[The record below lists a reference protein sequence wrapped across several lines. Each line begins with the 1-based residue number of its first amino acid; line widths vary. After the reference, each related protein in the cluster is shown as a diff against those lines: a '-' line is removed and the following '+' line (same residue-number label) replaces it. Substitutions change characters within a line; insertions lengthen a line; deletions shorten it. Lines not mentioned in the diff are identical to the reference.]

1 MYRTLLLS
9 MILVHGGLIYA
20 SDIPPSGVVAEQGLE
35 GSDPRNGQPRDD
47 RASSSESFIRVPS
60 ASAADFLQRET
71 LEEALFHAQMKLD
84 AAQQRICVLTASL
97 EEAVRILGTLAETN
111 RSRENSLRKQRRAIE
126 QRRQALL
133 QTLGQLEPS
142 ASKRKKEEQDSV
154 PRMPS
159 TPLGFRSIDHQN
171 TLGSEDSNQNLSST
185 DD

>member
-9 MILVHGGLIYA
+9 MIFVHGGLIYA
-20 SDIPPSGVVAEQGLE
+20 SDIPPSGVVAEQDLE
-35 GSDPRNGQPRDD
+35 ESDPRNGQPRDG
-47 RASSSESFIRVPS
+47 RASSESFIRVPS

-84 AAQQRICVLTASL
+84 AAQQRICVLTTSL
-97 EEAVRILGTLAETN
+97 EEAVGILGTLAETN
-111 RSRENSLRKQRRAIE
+111 RSREKNLRKQRKIIE

-133 QTLGQLEPS
+133 ETLGHLEPS

-159 TPLGFRSIDHQN
+159 TSLGFRSIDHQN
-171 TLGSEDSNQNLSST
+171 TLGSEDGNQYSSST